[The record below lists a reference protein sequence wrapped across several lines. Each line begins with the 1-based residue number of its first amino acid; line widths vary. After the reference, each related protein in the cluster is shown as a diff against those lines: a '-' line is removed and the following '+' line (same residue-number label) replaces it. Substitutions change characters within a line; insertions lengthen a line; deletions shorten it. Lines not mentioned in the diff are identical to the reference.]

1 MTKMNFLKRCK
12 LKPETWAA
20 VASSIAAIVSM
31 LLLGYQLWS
40 DNPKLDLRIKDAAF
54 ADYENELYIAVW
66 VSAFNKGKRPIG
78 ILESKLDITFPDH
91 TKIFLDEIPVF
102 PRTGINRE
110 SRAPSIEQPFFYEPT
125 YYGTLIKD
133 QSGREIPFD
142 YHPHELKHIHI
153 EFNTGTYRVGYLI
166 FRVDQQ
172 RRNEFMKVLET
183 SKVGLVLETTDR
195 TISQPIRKI
204 NKWKK
209 ETFGKRF
216 LIIKPSETK

>member
-110 SRAPSIEQPFFYEPT
+110 SRAPSIEQPFFYNPVT
-125 YYGTLIKD
+125 MTHL
-133 QSGREIPFD
+133 
-142 YHPHELKHIHI
+142 
-153 EFNTGTYRVGYLI
+153 
-166 FRVDQQ
+166 
-172 RRNEFMKVLET
+172 
-183 SKVGLVLETTDR
+183 
-195 TISQPIRKI
+195 
-204 NKWKK
+204 
-209 ETFGKRF
+209 
-216 LIIKPSETK
+216 